1 MPTIDIP
8 IDIIES
14 KLERAIKLGE
24 MPFKDIAGT
33 DAEQEYRKILQNIG
47 FRVLMTYRNTKKAAA

>member
-8 IDIIES
+8 IDIIEA

-24 MPFKDIAGT
+24 TPVKDISGT
-33 DAEQEYRKILQNIG
+33 DEEQEYRRILQNIG
-47 FRVLMTYRNTKKAAA
+47 FRVLMTYRNMKKDA